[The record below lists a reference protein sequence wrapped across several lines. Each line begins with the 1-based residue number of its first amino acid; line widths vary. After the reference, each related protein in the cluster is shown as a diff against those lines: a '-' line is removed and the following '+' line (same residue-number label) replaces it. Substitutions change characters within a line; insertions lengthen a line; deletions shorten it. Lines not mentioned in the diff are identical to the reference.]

1 MDLSDVRTEYFVVG
15 GFHGRGSGSES
26 EKRRSGD
33 EQSFLEED
41 RSGSKLPR
49 QRERKTEGRSAL
61 HLGRDRS
68 GLEMV

>member
-1 MDLSDVRTEYFVVG
+1 MDLSDARAEDFVVG
-15 GFHGRGSGSES
+15 GFHGRGSGGEY

-41 RSGSKLPR
+41 RSGLKLR
-49 QRERKTEGRSAL
+49 GQRERKTEGRSAL